1 MKRIFVVEDEAVVAL
16 EIKDHLRTLG
26 YEVCGHAAH
35 GESALL
41 QIPEARP
48 DLVVMDINLGEGI
61 SGLEVAE
68 RIRAVINV
76 PVIFLTA
83 YSDAEL
89 TQRAG
94 RSESFAYI
102 VKPFDP
108 LVLRANI
115 ELALVRH
122 DAMVAVRER
131 DAFNSSVLDALSEHI
146 AVLDRQGVVVAVN
159 KAWRRF
165 AESNGA
171 PPLAENFI
179 GADYLSV
186 CAQGAGHPSGEDA
199 ATAQAGIRAVM
210 AGEQTEFRLEYSCH
224 SPGEQRWFE
233 MHVTPLRGSRA
244 GVVIGH
250 ENITERKRSEAR
262 FVGVFEFAPDAL
274 FIVNE
279 AGRIVQANRLAE
291 QTFGYSRDEL
301 LQLTVEALVPEEDR
315 PGHAKRRD
323 EFSVQEQPR
332 RMGSDRSRLRALRK
346 DGTTVPVEI
355 SLSPLYSEEGRL
367 IVAAIRDVTARAR
380 MEEDRAQ
387 LEDQLRQAQK
397 MESLGTLAG
406 GVAHDFN
413 NLLAVIVNSL
423 ELARADA
430 APADPIARR
439 LDQIAA
445 AASRAGELVK
455 QILAFSR
462 RLPISRSVTSVRTVV
477 EEVAG
482 LLRATLPAGIR
493 IVTDVGGDVPS
504 VLIDSTRIHQ
514 VLMNLG
520 TNAWQ
525 AIERNTGKITLHLG
539 AVSVD
544 ASSLLVAGVE
554 PGHYARIQVSDDGT
568 GMDAATI
575 ERIFEPFFTTKKIG
589 MGTGLGLAVVH
600 GIITDH
606 GGAITVDSV
615 PGRGTTVSVY
625 LPEAVG
631 PASSPEPPQE
641 SVHRGAGRVLLIDD
655 EEALVGVAG
664 DLIERL
670 GYQVTRFVRAL
681 DALDA
686 VRADP
691 GRFDVVVTDQN
702 MPALGGLEL
711 ARAISALRSDLP
723 VVLISGN
730 RLFTDDELA
739 AANIQYRLD
748 KPFTGASLGRVL
760 ARALKRS

>member
-1 MKRIFVVEDEAVVAL
+1 VKRVFVVEDEAVVAM

-26 YEVCGHAAH
+26 YEVCGHTARGA
-35 GESALL
+35 SALR
-41 QIPEARP
+41 QIPEVCP
-48 DLVVMDINLGEGI
+48 DLVLMDINLGDGI

-68 RIRAVINV
+68 RLRAVIDV

-89 TQRAG
+89 TERAG

-131 DAFNSSVLDALSEHI
+131 DAFNSSVLDSLSEHL
-146 AVLDRQGVVVAVN
+146 AVLDKQGVVVAVN

-165 AESNGA
+165 AENNGA

-179 GADYLSV
+179 GANYFAV
-186 CAQGAGHPSGEDA
+186 CAHATDHPSGEEA
-199 ATAQAGIRAVM
+199 ATALAGIRAVM
-210 AGEQTEFRLEYSCH
+210 AGEQAEFRLEYSCH

-233 MHVTPLRGSRA
+233 MHVTPLRGPRA

-274 FIVNE
+274 LIVNE
-279 AGRIVQANRLAE
+279 TGRIVQANRLAE

-301 LQLTVEALVPEEDR
+301 LQLTVEALVPEGDQH
-315 PGHAKRRD
+315 GHAKRRD
-323 EFSVQEQPR
+323 GFSEQEQPR

-346 DGTTVPVEI
+346 DGATVPVEI
-355 SLSPLYSEEGRL
+355 SLSPMYSEEGRL
-367 IVAAIRDVTARAR
+367 VVAAIRDVTARVR
-380 MEEDRAQ
+380 VEEERAQ
-387 LEDQLRQAQK
+387 LEDQLRQTQK

-406 GVAHDFN
+406 GIAHDFN
-413 NLLAVIVNSL
+413 NMLTVIVSSV
-423 ELARADA
+423 ELARADV
-430 APADPIARR
+430 APAGPIAER

-445 AASRAGELVK
+445 ASSRAGDLVK
-455 QILAFSR
+455 QILVFSR
-462 RLPISRSVTSVRTVV
+462 RQPISRSVTSVRTVV
-477 EEVAG
+477 EEVAR

-520 TNAWQ
+520 TNAWH
-525 AIERNTGKITLHLG
+525 AIERTTGKITLHLD

-544 ASSLLVAGVE
+544 ASSRPVAGVE
-554 PGHYARIQVSDDGT
+554 PGHYARIQVSDDGK

-575 ERIFEPFFTTKKIG
+575 ERIFEPFFTTKEIG

-625 LPEAVG
+625 LSEAVG
-631 PASSPEPPQE
+631 PSSSPEQPQE
-641 SVHRGAGRVLLIDD
+641 PVRHGSGRVLLIDD
-655 EEALVGVAG
+655 EEALVDVAG

-702 MPALGGLEL
+702 MPEMGGLEL
-711 ARAISALRSDLP
+711 TRAIAALRADLP

-730 RLFTDDELA
+730 RLSTDDELA

-748 KPFTGASLGRVL
+748 KPFTGVSLGRVL
-760 ARALKRS
+760 AQALKRS